1 MSIPQFYKLDGKVPV
16 AVTDPR
22 ESSIGYRVA
31 RDEIGDTVV
40 STVFLG
46 LDHRH
51 FGDGPPVLFETMIF
65 GGQHDEWQKRACT
78 WDEAEATH
86 AAALD
91 LVRAS

>member
-16 AVTDPR
+16 AVTDAR
-22 ESSIGYRVA
+22 ESSLGHRVA

-51 FGDGPPVLFETMIF
+51 VGDGPPVLFETMIF
-65 GGQHDEWQKRACT
+65 GGPHDEWQDRACT
-78 WDEAEATH
+78 WDEAEAMH
-86 AAALD
+86 AAAVS
-91 LVRAS
+91 LVRNH

>member
-1 MSIPQFYKLDGKVPV
+1 MPQFYKLDGKVPV
-16 AVTDPR
+16 PCSDAR
-22 ESSIGYRVA
+22 EADVGHRVA
-31 RDEIGDTVV
+31 RDEIGVTIV

-65 GGQHDEWQKRACT
+65 GGPHDEWQKRACT